1 MASSTSSPLRQASP
15 ARSYSTWRSGRP
27 DAGCCITPLCRY
39 QPFVIHRRFLMETTH
54 LPTRS
59 SAGSGGL
66 FEALRRRPLIGYFGL
81 AYGFTWIYVLLLLIR
96 PDLPFTPAIIGPTAA
111 ALIMTAVTGGRAG
124 IGQLLRRLV
133 RRRVGISWYLFI
145 LVGIPL
151 VYLLGAIVLAGGRLP
166 DVPGSLLLR
175 LAQSYPIG
183 FVFTFFTGGPLFE
196 EPGWR
201 GFSGLGV
208 FLLTALAFTV
218 IMTWVFN
225 HTRASLL
232 LAILLHTSI
241 NIFQPV
247 VNLLYPSQATTEV
260 NGLIGFGVLAL
271 ILVVMTRG
279 RLGYRDAEAPA
290 AEAVVVQ

>member
-1 MASSTSSPLRQASP
+1 
-15 ARSYSTWRSGRP
+15 
-27 DAGCCITPLCRY
+27 
-39 QPFVIHRRFLMETTH
+39 METTH

-59 SAGSGGL
+59 SAASGGL
-66 FEALRRRPLIGYFGL
+66 FAALRRHSLIGYFGL

-124 IGQLLRRLV
+124 IGQLLHRLV
-133 RRRVGISWYLFI
+133 RWRVGLSWYLFI

-151 VYLLGAIVLAGGRLP
+151 IYLLGAIVLAGGRLP

-201 GFSGLGV
+201 GFALPRLQGRYGPLVGSLILGALWMLWHVPMYLIPGFAAENGGLSLSGLGV

-225 HTRASLL
+225 HTRGSLL
-232 LAILLHTSI
+232 LAILLHTSL

-247 VNLLYPSQATTEV
+247 VNLFYPSQANSEV

-271 ILVVMTRG
+271 ILVVVTRG

>member
-1 MASSTSSPLRQASP
+1 MASSTSSP
-15 ARSYSTWRSGRP
+15 
-27 DAGCCITPLCRY
+27 
-39 QPFVIHRRFLMETTH
+39 
-54 LPTRS
+54 
-59 SAGSGGL
+59 
-66 FEALRRRPLIGYFGL
+66 RRRPLIGYFGL

-96 PDLPFTPAIIGPTAA
+96 PNLPFTPAIIGPTAA

-124 IGQLLRRLV
+124 IGQLLHRLV
-133 RRRVGISWYLFI
+133 RWRLGISWYLFV

-151 VYLLGAIVLAGGRLP
+151 VYLLGAIVVAGGRLP

-201 GFSGLGV
+201 GFALPRLQQRYRPLAGSLILGVLWALWHLPMFLIPGFAADNGGLSFSGLGV

-218 IMTWVFN
+218 IMTWVF
-225 HTRASLL
+225 HPTRASLL

>member
-1 MASSTSSPLRQASP
+1 
-15 ARSYSTWRSGRP
+15 
-27 DAGCCITPLCRY
+27 
-39 QPFVIHRRFLMETTH
+39 METTQ

-59 SAGSGGL
+59 SAASGGL
-66 FEALRRRPLIGYFGL
+66 FEVLRRHPLIGYFGL

-96 PDLPFTPAIIGPTAA
+96 PGLPFIPAIIAPTAA
-111 ALIMTAVTGGRAG
+111 ALIMTAVTGGRTG
-124 IGQLLRRLV
+124 IGQLLRYLV
-133 RRRVGISWYLFI
+133 RWRVGISWYLFV

-151 VYLLGAIVLAGGRLP
+151 VYLLGAIVVAGGRLP
-166 DVPGSLLLR
+166 DAPSSLLLR

-183 FVFTFFTGGPLFE
+183 FAFTFLTGGPLFE

-201 GFSGLGV
+201 GFALPRLQHRYRALVGSLILGALWVLWHVPMFLVPGFAAENGGLSLSGIGV

-225 HTRASLL
+225 HTRGSLL
-232 LAILLHTSI
+232 LAILLHTSL

-247 VNLLYPSQATTEV
+247 VNLLYPNQAHSEV

-271 ILVVMTRG
+271 ILVVVTRS
-279 RLGYRDAEAPA
+279 RLGYRDAEPPA
-290 AEAVVVQ
+290 AEAVVVR